1 MRHCAS
7 SCLGDLADVYRED
20 VELITVARP
29 QADGAS
35 SVALVDRLAELPLQE
50 RWTQRCL
57 DAEPVEQR
65 LRSCIPAPL
74 LGPLAADITLAVS
87 VLHDLLGCASVGIR
101 LATLHGPMC
110 PRFHVD
116 HVPCRLL
123 VTLAGPGTQWIAR
136 DDVDAAAF
144 DARASTP
151 PLRDGAAVRQV
162 AAGAWT
168 LLKGGAWQDGFR
180 GVVHR
185 SPQERSQR
193 LLLSLDPLFDQG
205 AG

>member
-7 SCLGDLADVYRED
+7 NCLGDLADVYRED
-20 VELITVARP
+20 IELITVARP
-29 QADGAS
+29 ELGDS
-35 SVALVDRLAELPLQE
+35 SLAVLNGLGGRTLQE
-50 RWTQRCL
+50 RWTQRCVG
-57 DAEPVEQR
+57 AVPVEQR
-65 LRSCIPAPL
+65 LQGRVPTPL
-74 LGPLAADITLAVS
+74 LEPLAADITLAAS
-87 VLHDLLGCASVGIR
+87 ILHDLLGCASVGIR
-101 LATLHGPMC
+101 LAALDGPMC

-136 DDVDAAAF
+136 EDVDAQAF
-144 DARASTP
+144 DARASDP

-162 AAGAWT
+162 AAGSWT

-185 SPQERSQR
+185 SPPDRSQR